1 MPRSPASRALGRRED
16 VAKSLPPAL
25 VLAER
30 AGTFRTVGLLATAAE
45 ACYLQG
51 AWDDALVHL
60 AGIEPEFLG
69 NWSNLNPA
77 ALAALIA
84 LHRGGREKADEYL
97 AATGVDEPPAGPG
110 SAANWRLTAAWALRA
125 ESAGDTGRAL
135 ELMATWLDPAPIP
148 GQETRHEL
156 LPHLVRVALDQGDRD
171 LAAAGSYLEHGW
183 PLERATALEEAAVRL
198 AAGGDLTQARA
209 VFNDVI
215 KLYFGLGASWDLR
228 RTEARL
234 RPHGIRRGP
243 RPQPPAGHRLG
254 GPHPVRDPHRRAG
267 RSRPVQP
274 RHRRRALRLP
284 PHRPDPRLQ
293 HPDQAGP
300 PLPRGSSPRIRQPR
314 RVRER
319 LRASG
324 PGTMGR

>member
-1 MPRSPASRALGRRED
+1 M
-16 VAKSLPPAL
+16 
-25 VLAER
+25 
-30 AGTFRTVGLLATAAE
+30 
-45 ACYLQG
+45 
-51 AWDDALVHL
+51 HL
-60 AGIEPEFLG
+60 AGIEPEFLS

-84 LHRGGREKADEYL
+84 LHRGDREKADEYL

-171 LAAAGSYLEHGW
+171 LAAAAVAASEADAAGDPQPGKLASARCCRAQLDDDAAGLLAAAGSYLEHGW

-228 RTEARL
+228 RIEARL

-243 RPQPPAGHRLG
+243 RALSRRRSPAGRPSPRPRPASPSWSLAAC
-254 GPHPVRDPHRRAG
+254 PTPTSPPSSTSPAAP
-267 RSRPVQP
+267 SRPT
-274 RHRRRALRLP
+274 
-284 PHRPDPRLQ
+284 
-293 HPDQAGP
+293 
-300 PLPRGSSPRIRQPR
+300 SPT
-314 RVRER
+314 
-319 LRASG
+319 S
-324 PGTMGR
+324 